1 VPVLNISY
9 VLADKIEDLVSLSV
23 GKSVLNQKAQREGIV
38 IRPLQEIYDYDFKSL
53 VSGRLSFKVINP
65 EFLLKYGE

>member
-38 IRPLQEIYDYDFKSL
+38 IRPLQEIHDYDFKSL